1 MTNGFHE
8 ELAETVPL
16 KRKQIPENPKI
27 VEFSKIPEIPRG
39 ILNATEIFRYAIFE
53 NLDKTREDILFS
65 KILLKKAFP
74 FDRRNFQKFKLEFL
88 VEWKAPL

>member
-53 NLDKTREDILFS
+53 NLDKPREDILFS
-65 KILLKKAFP
+65 KILQKKAFP
-74 FDRRNFQKFKLEFL
+74 FDRRNFQKFKPEFL

>member
-27 VEFSKIPEIPRG
+27 PEIPRG
-39 ILNATEIFRYAIFE
+39 ILNGTEIFRYAIFE